1 MLLPHILDALP
12 ESTRVVSE
20 DPVDEHRVRSLLS
33 SLKAEVAA
41 LERHR
46 AVPPEQRAPELLA
59 EIMRLQMTTDGVTST
74 ITQGW
79 V

>member
-1 MLLPHILDALP
+1 VLLPHILDALP
-12 ESTRVVSE
+12 ESARVVSE
-20 DPVDEHRVRSLLS
+20 DPVDEHRVRALLS

-46 AVPPEQRAPELLA
+46 AMPPEQRGPELLA
-59 EIMRLQMTTDGVTST
+59 EIIRLQMTTDGVAST